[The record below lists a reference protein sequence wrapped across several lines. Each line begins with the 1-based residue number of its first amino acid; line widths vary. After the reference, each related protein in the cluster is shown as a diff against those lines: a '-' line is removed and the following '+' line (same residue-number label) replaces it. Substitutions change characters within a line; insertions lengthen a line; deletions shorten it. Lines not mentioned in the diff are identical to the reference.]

1 MESVFAV
8 QMIHPQTT
16 DAVPSFGGGTSN
28 TQNFRQFG
36 SDLVLTPAQLVEGL
50 DNYIV
55 GQAEGK
61 RVRLMLH
68 DSQIDCEL
76 FLCGSIVATCF
87 FTKPFTRPNGCSLL
101 FVRLILDLQLQ
112 ALL

>member
-1 MESVFAV
+1 MSLAGKVSVAV

-61 RVRLMLH
+61 RVSLKPHHRILIQWLLPVISRTGSCYS
-68 DSQIDCEL
+68 DAC
-76 FLCGSIVATCF
+76 CGLVITPEARTCD
-87 FTKPFTRPNGCSLL
+87 PLL
-101 FVRLILDLQLQ
+101 LVQ
-112 ALL
+112 